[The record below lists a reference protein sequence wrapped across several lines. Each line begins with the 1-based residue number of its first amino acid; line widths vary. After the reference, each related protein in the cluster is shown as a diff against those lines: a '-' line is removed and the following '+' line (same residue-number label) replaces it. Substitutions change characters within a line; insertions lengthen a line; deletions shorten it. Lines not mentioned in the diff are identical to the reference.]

1 MSQVDAEAQ
10 EAMKVGRTIERAAWE
25 YGKIGLLIDD
35 SSECVTRVARALY
48 GAEAL
53 PKWWS
58 PVRSVQCAATALAQ
72 VSALLANHAFGP
84 LRVFVV
90 IDRYLPLKCGG
101 GSAIAW
107 DSGDADQATEVIN
120 LNQRVATLMSK
131 ASRKIDPG
139 WTDTAQCLVRFV
151 TSFPVISSR
160 SGDAPDIVW
169 QMRSVELL
177 QEERRRFRDSLS
189 WSCILRYG
197 PETWARVSG
206 EEPPADWKAEWG
218 GAARWR
224 ARTWNESLS
233 RLASI
238 VRGKRAVL
246 VTGAGASFSAGPAGP
261 GMLKTNE
268 ILARVCRA
276 IIQGREEPM
285 VRPEPDTCSCREPAP
300 AASGLQWT
308 GDPMP
313 EKSTPIGRLLAG
325 EEHELKLEEVF
336 SPHLHKANPSI
347 FERFHR
353 FFRRE
358 LYKRDFGCAYHHWL
372 LARFPWKAII
382 TTNFDGFHERASASV
397 ARILSMREE
406 DRLWVLSLGSV
417 GRPEDM
423 LKGRGRSRGLGKS
436 RLFKPYGSLYSPSGE
451 LALGGKDVAAF
462 QEELEKALRVVL
474 ANSAK
479 GERGALIVIGQSMRD
494 ELVKSALE
502 KLKRPLRDCEL
513 LWVDPSAYEKCQ
525 KIEYGKSTL
534 WEGWVAER
542 MAVHDRERP
551 IQDGA
556 NDIGEEACSGPFS
569 ATALEFIYDL
579 WTVYQSQQGTG
590 HAET

>member
-1 MSQVDAEAQ
+1 
-10 EAMKVGRTIERAAWE
+10 MKVGRTMERAAWE

-58 PVRSVQCAATALAQ
+58 PVRSAQCAATALARA
-72 VSALLANHAFGP
+72 SDLLAEHAFGP

-90 IDRYLPLKCGG
+90 MDRYLPLKCGG
-101 GSAIAW
+101 GSAVAW
-107 DSGDADQATEVIN
+107 DAGDADKAVEVIN
-120 LNQRVATLMSK
+120 LKQQVARLMGK
-131 ASRKIDPG
+131 TAKRIDPG
-139 WTDTAQCLVRFV
+139 WTDKALCLVGFV

-177 QEERRRFRDSLS
+177 QEERRAFRNSLS
-189 WSCILRYG
+189 WNCILRYG
-197 PETWARVSG
+197 PETWARVSE
-206 EEPPADWKAEWG
+206 EEPPAEWKAEWV

-238 VRGKRAVL
+238 VRAKRAVL
-246 VTGAGASFSAGPAGP
+246 FTGAGASLSAGPAGP
-261 GMLKTNE
+261 GMLKTTE
-268 ILARVCRA
+268 IVSRVCRA

-285 VRPEPDTCSCREPAP
+285 ARPEPDPCSCREPASAVSAP
-300 AASGLQWT
+300 QWT

-313 EKSTPIGRLLAG
+313 GKSTPIGKLLAG
-325 EEHELKLEEVF
+325 EEHEFKLEEVF
-336 SPHLHKANPSI
+336 SPHLHKVNRSI

-353 FFRRE
+353 AFRRE

-372 LARFPWKAII
+372 MARFPWKAII

-423 LKGRGRSRGLGKS
+423 PKGSGRARGLGKN

-451 LALGGKDVAAF
+451 LALGGKDVDAF

-474 ANSAK
+474 GNSTK
-479 GERGALIVIGQSMRD
+479 GERGALVVVGQSMRD
-494 ELVKSALE
+494 ELVKSALM
-502 KLKRPLRDCEL
+502 KLERPLRDCEL
-513 LWVDPSAYEKCQ
+513 LWVDPSAYNKCQ
-525 KIEYGKSTL
+525 RIEYGKSTL
-534 WEGWVAER
+534 WEEWVAQR
-542 MAVHDRERP
+542 MKIQDRERP
-551 IQDGA
+551 LQDGA
-556 NDIGEEACSGPFS
+556 NDVGEEVCSGPFP
-569 ATALEFIYDL
+569 ATSLEFIYDL
-579 WTVYQSQQGTG
+579 WTVYQEQQGAG
-590 HAET
+590 PDH